1 MTVLRVA
8 LSTRWLVG
16 LVITVVFALI
26 TTMFGLWQWDRRG
39 QAVAEMERVENNYD
53 QAPVAID
60 ELLTGGDSFDEDLKW
75 RPVIL
80 EGEYRL
86 EHQLLVRTRP
96 RGGQVGFDVV
106 VPFVTDTGEAYLVSR
121 GWVPTGEEQDGPDL
135 VPTAPTGTL
144 SLEGRLLPGEATIDG
159 RGAPEGQ
166 LATINLPQA
175 ASVTGVE
182 LYPHAYV
189 ALASESPSVSPTPL
203 LQDKPML
210 DEGPHLSYTFQW
222 YLFGILGFIAW
233 GYLLRE
239 ELRRRNGITRHE
251 AASKARSDQDFE
263 DALMDRVDAM
273 ERR

>member
-1 MTVLRVA
+1 MSVLRLA

-60 ELLTGGDSFDEDLKW
+60 ELLSGGDGFDAELKW
-75 RPVIL
+75 RPVTL
-80 EGEYRL
+80 EGEYRS
-86 EHQLLVRTRP
+86 EDQLLVRTRP

-106 VPFVTDTGEAYLVSR
+106 VPFVTEGGQAYLVSR

-135 VPTAPTGTL
+135 VPAAPTGTVV
-144 SLEGRLLPGEATIDG
+144 LEGRLLPGEGIIDG

-175 ASVTGVE
+175 ANVTGIE

-189 ALASESPSVSPTPL
+189 AMARETPSVSPTPL
-203 LQDKPML
+203 LQEKPLL

-239 ELRRRNGITRHE
+239 ELRRRKGVSRPE
-251 AASKARSDQDFE
+251 GASKARSDQDFE